1 LAELPLNET
10 SENTGA
16 ADGNVLPT
24 ETVLLRPLTEIVAVF
39 ALEKLSFLAGFEAA
53 GLGRPDAIFAGPDLA
68 VVELPPEPEAH
79 TTPGAWLDAA
89 TQPVEICCLNGS
101 LLLNWLKETS

>member
-1 LAELPLNET
+1 MAELPLNET

-39 ALEKLSFLAGFEAA
+39 ALAKLSFLAGFEAA

-68 VVELPPEPEAH
+68 VVELPLEPEAH

-89 TQPVEICCLNGS
+89 PQPVEICCLNGS